1 MQALYL
7 RSIKFFPMLLL
18 LILGSSLTH
27 ADFTP
32 VKTIARLIAEDN
44 GMRIIL
50 NDYVNNS
57 ETYQCQTNEFFMKKA
72 ENSNYEVRVAFLL
85 SAFASGGGIKFSYYG
100 CTGNDISASS
110 VHLD

>member
-7 RSIKFFPMLLL
+7 RHIKRFTTLLL
-18 LILGSSLTH
+18 LILSSSLTH

-32 VKTIARLIAEDN
+32 VKTISRLIAEDN

-72 ENSNYEVRVAFLL
+72 DNSNYDVRVAFLL
-85 SAFASGGGIKFSYYG
+85 AAFASGSGMKFSYYG
-100 CTGNDISASS
+100 CNGDDIDASS